1 MYIIYSKDGRR
12 TVCGCERGAFTI
24 GCAWLPGFFMRKEGI
39 EMGLLK
45 DIFGSKEEKI
55 QVVAPVAGKLVP
67 LSEVSDPTFSEEI
80 LGQGAAV
87 IPTENQFLS
96 PVDGTV
102 TTVFPT
108 GHAVALTSVEG
119 VEILLHI
126 GLDTVKLNGKH
137 FTIHAE
143 EGQQVKK
150 GDLLLEADLEQIKS
164 EGYDIITPVVICNT
178 EEFSEIG
185 MAKGGSVTAG
195 NVIINI
201 IKRKG

>member
-1 MYIIYSKDGRR
+1 M
-12 TVCGCERGAFTI
+12 
-24 GCAWLPGFFMRKEGI
+24 GF
-39 EMGLLK
+39 LK
-45 DIFGSKEEKI
+45 DIFGSKEERM

-67 LSEVSDPTFSEEI
+67 LSEVSDPTFSDEI

-87 IPTENQFLS
+87 IPSENQFFA

-108 GHAVALTSVEG
+108 GHAVALTSADG

-150 GDLLLEADLEQIKS
+150 GDLLLEADLEQIKA
-164 EGYDIITPVVICNT
+164 EGFDVITPVIVCNT

-185 MAKGGSVTAG
+185 MARSGQVTAG

-201 IKRKG
+201 IKRKE

>member
-1 MYIIYSKDGRR
+1 
-12 TVCGCERGAFTI
+12 
-24 GCAWLPGFFMRKEGI
+24 
-39 EMGLLK
+39 MGLLK
-45 DIFGSKEEKI
+45 DIFGSKENKI

-87 IPTENQFLS
+87 IPSENEFLS

-143 EGQQVKK
+143 EGQQVKRVTCFWK
-150 GDLLLEADLEQIKS
+150 PIWNRSNPRDMTLSRLLLSATRKS
-164 EGYDIITPVVICNT
+164 FRRSGW
-178 EEFSEIG
+178 
-185 MAKGGSVTAG
+185 
-195 NVIINI
+195 
-201 IKRKG
+201 

>member
-1 MYIIYSKDGRR
+1 M
-12 TVCGCERGAFTI
+12 
-24 GCAWLPGFFMRKEGI
+24 
-39 EMGLLK
+39 
-45 DIFGSKEEKI
+45 
-55 QVVAPVAGKLVP
+55 
-67 LSEVSDPTFSEEI
+67 
-80 LGQGAAV
+80 
-87 IPTENQFLS
+87 
-96 PVDGTV
+96 
-102 TTVFPT
+102 
-108 GHAVALTSVEG
+108 EG

-164 EGYDIITPVVICNT
+164 EGYDIITPVIICNT
-178 EEFSEIG
+178 EEFSESG

>member
-1 MYIIYSKDGRR
+1 M
-12 TVCGCERGAFTI
+12 
-24 GCAWLPGFFMRKEGI
+24 GF
-39 EMGLLK
+39 LK
-45 DIFGSKEEKI
+45 DIFGSKEERM

-67 LSEVSDPTFSEEI
+67 LSEVSDPTFSDEI

-87 IPTENQFLS
+87 IPSENQFFA

-108 GHAVALTSVEG
+108 GHAVALTSTDG

-150 GDLLLEADLEQIKS
+150 GDLLLEADLEQIKA
-164 EGYDIITPVVICNT
+164 EGFDVITPVIVCNT

-185 MAKGGSVTAG
+185 MARSGQVTAG

-201 IKRKG
+201 IKRKE

>member
-1 MYIIYSKDGRR
+1 
-12 TVCGCERGAFTI
+12 
-24 GCAWLPGFFMRKEGI
+24 
-39 EMGLLK
+39 MGLLK
-45 DIFGSKEEKI
+45 DIFGSKENKI

-87 IPTENQFLS
+87 IPSENEFLS

-150 GDLLLEADLEQIKS
+150 GDLLLEADLEQIKA
-164 EGYDIITPVVICNT
+164 EGFDIITPIVICNT
-178 EEFSEIG
+178 DDFAEVA
-185 MAKGGSVTAG
+185 MAEAG
-195 NVIINI
+195 DVETGDTVLIL
-201 IKRKG
+201 KK

>member
-1 MYIIYSKDGRR
+1 
-12 TVCGCERGAFTI
+12 
-24 GCAWLPGFFMRKEGI
+24 
-39 EMGLLK
+39 MGLFK
-45 DIFGSKEEKI
+45 DIFGTKEERI
-55 QVVAPVAGKLVP
+55 QIVAPVAGKLVP

-87 IPTENQFLS
+87 IPSENQFFS

-108 GHAVALTSVEG
+108 GHAVALTSADG

-164 EGYDIITPVVICNT
+164 EGYNIITPVVVCNT

-185 MAKGGSVTAG
+185 MAKGGQGTVG
-195 NVIINI
+195 DVIINI
-201 IKRKG
+201 IKRKD

>member
-1 MYIIYSKDGRR
+1 M
-12 TVCGCERGAFTI
+12 
-24 GCAWLPGFFMRKEGI
+24 GFFQN
-39 EMGLLK
+39 
-45 DIFGSKEEKI
+45 IFGNGNKEEI
-55 QVVAPVAGKLVP
+55 IPICAPVAGKLVP
-67 LSEVSDPTFSEEI
+67 LSEVSDPTFSDGI

-87 IPTENQFLS
+87 IPTDNQFFS

-102 TTVFPT
+102 NTVFPT
-108 GHAVALTSVEG
+108 GHAAALTSADG
-119 VEILLHI
+119 VEVLLHI

-185 MAKGGSVTAG
+185 MVKGGSVTVG

>member
-1 MYIIYSKDGRR
+1 
-12 TVCGCERGAFTI
+12 
-24 GCAWLPGFFMRKEGI
+24 
-39 EMGLLK
+39 MGLLK
-45 DIFGSKEEKI
+45 DIFGSKENKI

-87 IPTENQFLS
+87 IPSENEFLS

-126 GLDTVKLNGKH
+126 GLDTVSLGGEGFKVLVKQGKK
-137 FTIHAE
+137 
-143 EGQQVKK
+143 VKQ
-150 GDLLLEADLEQIKS
+150 GDALLEFDKALVER
-164 EGYDIITPVVICNT
+164 
-178 EEFSEIG
+178 
-185 MAKGGSVTAG
+185 KGLATDCILSVTNSDDLPGMKLVSGIDAVQ
-195 NVIINI
+195 NETVVCTF
-201 IKRKG
+201 

>member
-1 MYIIYSKDGRR
+1 
-12 TVCGCERGAFTI
+12 
-24 GCAWLPGFFMRKEGI
+24 
-39 EMGLLK
+39 MGLLK
-45 DIFGSKEEKI
+45 DIFGTKEERM
-55 QVVAPVAGKLVP
+55 QVVSPVAGKLVP
-67 LSEVSDPTFSEEI
+67 LSEVSDPTFSDEI

-87 IPTENQFLS
+87 IPSDNQFVS

-108 GHAVALTSVEG
+108 GHAVALTSSDG
-119 VEILLHI
+119 VEVLLHI

-137 FTIHAE
+137 YTIHAE

-150 GDLLLEADLEQIKS
+150 GDLLLEADLEQIKA
-164 EGYDIITPVVICNT
+164 EGFDIITPVVICNS

-185 MAKGGSVTAG
+185 MAKSSQVTAG

-201 IKRKG
+201 IKRKD

>member
-1 MYIIYSKDGRR
+1 
-12 TVCGCERGAFTI
+12 
-24 GCAWLPGFFMRKEGI
+24 
-39 EMGLLK
+39 MGLLK
-45 DIFGSKEEKI
+45 DIFGTKEERM
-55 QVVAPVAGKLVP
+55 QVVSPVAGKLVP
-67 LSEVSDPTFSEEI
+67 LSEVSDPTFSDEI

-87 IPTENQFLS
+87 IPSENQFVS

-108 GHAVALTSVEG
+108 GHAVALTSSDG
-119 VEILLHI
+119 VEVLLHI

-150 GDLLLEADLEQIKS
+150 GDLLLEADLEQIKA
-164 EGYDIITPVVICNT
+164 EGFDIITPVVICNS

-185 MAKGGSVTAG
+185 MARSSQVTAG

-201 IKRKG
+201 IKRKD